1 MLATFNF
8 EGCRMLTLQWSET
21 LALGVPAM
29 DTTHREFVDLLAEVV
44 AATDVAVL
52 SRWDQLVEHTDEH
65 FSREDH
71 WMKATG
77 FSSTNCHSTQHQV
90 VLQVMREGAKR
101 GAAGELGVVRQMAD
115 ELAIWFPH
123 HAQSMDAA
131 LALHLRSVGYDEQT
145 GLITL
150 PQALPQDKIEG
161 CHGNDCDSNHQPA
174 TTRSELLTA

>member
-8 EGCRMLTLQWSET
+8 ERCPMLTLQWSET

-29 DTTHREFVDLLAEVV
+29 DATHREFVELLADVV
-44 AATDVAVL
+44 AATDSAVL
-52 SRWDQLVEHTDEH
+52 DRWHQLVTHTDEH

-71 WMKATG
+71 WMKETG

-90 VLQVMREGAKR
+90 VLHVMHEGARR
-101 GAAGELGVVRQMAD
+101 GATGELAVVRQMAD

-145 GLITL
+145 GQITL
-150 PQALPQDKIEG
+150 PQALPQGKIEG
-161 CHGNDCDSNHQPA
+161 CHGNDCDSNPTPAQP
-174 TTRSELLTA
+174 ELVAV